1 MTITEAQLENFK
13 KYTSVLYSEGSKVV
27 TLSSVSDKDNGWD
40 GSGTAHVE
48 IIWDGNIEQEEW
60 RVSTIL
66 GDVHRFKYEGKD
78 LDTEYNEFLLFLDSK
93 VSEAEN
99 NLVELETPENSRYY
113 KNKNKTFIATIKR
126 KNRKQIKYIKALLK

>member
-1 MTITEAQLENFK
+1 MTITETQLANLK
-13 KYTSVLYSEGSKVV
+13 KYTSVLYSEGSKIV
-27 TLSSVSDKDNGWD
+27 TISSVSDKNNGWD
-40 GSGTAHVE
+40 GSGIAHVE
-48 IIWDGNIEQEEW
+48 TMWDGNIEQEEW

-99 NLVELETPENSRYY
+99 NLVELKTPEAFGSY
-113 KNKNKTFIATIKR
+113 KNKNKTFLAYR
-126 KNRKQIKYIKALLK
+126 GRMNRKVIKYIKALLK